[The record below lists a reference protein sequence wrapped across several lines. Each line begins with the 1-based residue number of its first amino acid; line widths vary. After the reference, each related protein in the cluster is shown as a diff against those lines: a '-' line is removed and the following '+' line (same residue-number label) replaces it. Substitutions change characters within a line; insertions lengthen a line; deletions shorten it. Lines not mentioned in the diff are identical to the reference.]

1 MHPPA
6 HTLARMSSAVGVT
19 PQQSEKRGRSDV
31 AALLRVILED
41 KRRQCEAVSAAL
53 ADADRAF
60 LRVIRDS
67 PLLSTEQKAE
77 YVRLW
82 QHGGRDKVAAVAAR
96 MLWQLSD
103 RR

>member
-1 MHPPA
+1 
-6 HTLARMSSAVGVT
+6 MSSAVGVT
-19 PQQSEKRGRSDV
+19 ARQWEERGRCDV
-31 AALLRVILED
+31 AALLRVILD
-41 KRRQCEAVSAAL
+41 DRRRQCEAVSAAL
-53 ADADRAF
+53 ADADHAF

-82 QHGGRDKVAAVAAR
+82 QHGGREKVAAVSAR